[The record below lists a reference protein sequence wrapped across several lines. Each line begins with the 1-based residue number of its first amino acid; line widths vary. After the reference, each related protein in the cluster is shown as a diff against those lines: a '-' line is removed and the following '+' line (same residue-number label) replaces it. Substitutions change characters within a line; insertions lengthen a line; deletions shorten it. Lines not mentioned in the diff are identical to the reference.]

1 MNNKFRNIFVAALLS
16 AIILPM
22 FAGKPNDADRRK
34 AEYAFIE
41 AISKKEAGD
50 YDAAYALLKHAHAF
64 DPENPTINFY
74 LGFTA
79 LNLEYPTQEELDSAI
94 ALMRHNTVDRPADYY
109 ENYVY
114 AALCS
119 SLGRNDESV
128 RVLEQLVAEYPSK
141 TELFPKLAIGYG
153 AQGNFEKAIA
163 TIDSVEKTEGRTLN
177 STVMKVNYL
186 FQLKDTVGIISN
198 AKMLLAE
205 APNSAEPNA
214 LAGNIF
220 AQLDKPDSAFHYY
233 NRALEIDPDYGYANL
248 QKANLY
254 NSLGDSTNYE
264 KEITNVLLNKNI
276 EVDTK
281 IDILTDYIRNCI
293 QQGDSSARVDNMFR
307 VILNQHPHEAPL
319 RNLFCDYLA
328 FKKDYKNA
336 AEQLSYTLDID
347 PSNPQNW
354 ERLMWF
360 YAFLKEPQK
369 AIETGKKA
377 IEYAPD
383 ELTLRRTLAWAYSQ
397 NKDYDLAIATYDS
410 LLISNKEQQT
420 ISEAEIYTSMGDV
433 YQQMGDSANTVKNYE
448 MALAIDPGNVMALNN
463 YAYYLLIHDP
473 SRLNDAAKMAE
484 TAVSAEPDNSSYL
497 DTFAWALF
505 LKRDYQKA
513 LTFIEK
519 AAEKREPTDNNSELW
534 EHYGDIL
541 FMLGKPDE
549 ALAKWKDALKG
560 NPDSKLLKKKIE
572 NKAYFYE

>member
-1 MNNKFRNIFVAALLS
+1 MNNKFRNIFVLALLS

-22 FAGKPNDADRRK
+22 FAGKPTDADKRK
-34 AEYAFIE
+34 ANYAFVE
-41 AISKKEAGD
+41 AISKKEEGN
-50 YDAAYALLKHAHAF
+50 YDAAYALLKHAHAL
-64 DPENPTINFY
+64 DPDDPTINFY

-79 LNLEYPTQEELDSAI
+79 LNLEYPNQEELDSAM
-94 ALMRHNTVDRPADYY
+94 ALMRQNTIDRPADYN

-119 SLGRNDESV
+119 QLGKNDETV
-128 RVLEQLVAEYPSK
+128 RVLENLVAEYPSK
-141 TELFPKLAIGYG
+141 TELYPKLAIGYG

-163 TIDSVEKTEGRTLN
+163 TIDSVEKTEGRNLN
-177 STVMKVNYL
+177 TTVMKVNYL
-186 FQLKDTVGIISN
+186 FQLKDTAGIISN

-220 AQLDKPDSAFHYY
+220 AQLGEPDSAFHYY
-233 NRALEIDPDYGYANL
+233 NRALQIDPDYGYANL

-254 NSLGDSTNYE
+254 NSLGDSTNFE
-264 KEITNVLLNKNI
+264 KEISTVLLNKNI

-281 IDILTDYIRNCI
+281 AEILTDYIRSCI

-307 VILNQHPHEAPL
+307 TILSQHPHEAQL
-319 RNLFCDYLA
+319 RKLYCDYLS

-336 AEQLSYTLDID
+336 AEQLSYALDID

-354 ERLMWF
+354 ERLMWL
-360 YAFLKEPQK
+360 YGFLKEPQK

-383 ELTLRRTLAWAYSQ
+383 ELALKRTLAWAYSQ
-397 NKDYDLAIATYDS
+397 NKDYDKALVIYDS
-410 LLISNKEQQT
+410 LLVSNKEQQT
-420 ISEAEIYTSMGDV
+420 LSEAEIYTSMGDV
-433 YQQMGDSANTVKNYE
+433 YQQMGDSANTAKSYE
-448 MALAIDPGNVMALNN
+448 KALAIDPGNALALNN
-463 YAYYLLIHDP
+463 YAYYLLIHNP
-473 SRLNDAAKMAE
+473 SRLDDAAKMAE
-484 TAVSAEPDNSSYL
+484 TAVAAEPDNSSYL
-497 DTFAWALF
+497 DTFAWAMF

-513 LTFIEK
+513 LKFIEK
-519 AAEKREPTDNNSELW
+519 AAENSDPSSDNSELW

-541 FMLGKPDE
+541 FMLGKPDD
-549 ALAKWKDALKG
+549 ALTKWKDALKG
-560 NPDSKLLKKKIE
+560 KPDSKLLKKKIE